1 LLAPAFPSKILG
13 YINGGL
19 HSEGKWLRLLF
30 LTLELKVD
38 TKSLS
43 IIMGPYVTIYKHLS
57 ISQSLF
63 NFFIFMTFHPLY
75 VQEGMG
81 KGLQGIVIF
90 INLVE
95 KVGIGSNT
103 CLSLLPVSVILY

>member
-1 LLAPAFPSKILG
+1 
-13 YINGGL
+13 
-19 HSEGKWLRLLF
+19 
-30 LTLELKVD
+30 
-38 TKSLS
+38 
-43 IIMGPYVTIYKHLS
+43 
-57 ISQSLF
+57 
-63 NFFIFMTFHPLY
+63 MTFHPLY